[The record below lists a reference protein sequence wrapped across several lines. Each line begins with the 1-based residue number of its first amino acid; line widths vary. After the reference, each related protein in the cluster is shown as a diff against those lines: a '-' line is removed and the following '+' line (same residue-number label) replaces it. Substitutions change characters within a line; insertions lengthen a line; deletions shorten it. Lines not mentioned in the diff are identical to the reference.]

1 MKKLST
7 LILLTISF
15 ALISNAQIKPE
26 CLSGN
31 CVNGKGIYK
40 YSNGA
45 VYEGEFVNNL
55 KNGIGVMVWQS
66 GDKYIGEWKAGNI
79 TGKGKLIYK
88 DGRIYEGDFLKD
100 QIEGKGTMIY
110 KDGSKYIGD
119 FKNGLKNGQ
128 GKYTYA
134 NGTIEEGEFIN
145 SIYQNPMNASYTCVK
160 GDCNNGIGTYNFAY
174 GPRTSYTGQ
183 FKDGKP
189 DGEGSFIENDDIY
202 KGHFEKGKKNGNGIL
217 TVKNGSTYTGIW
229 KKDELIEGTFTDNK
243 GTIYTGQFTKDD
255 LGMIVYH
262 GDGVET
268 SGRNMGRIKKGKWVK
283 GDLTGKG
290 VISYPNG
297 YYMEANF
304 KETANTNKKYYNN
317 QNIQITEAEFD
328 AKVVYQFC
336 AEGDCFNGIGIGE
349 ANHGANIFVGYW
361 VKGKKEGFV
370 AEFKSETDYYFGI
383 WNADT
388 LVKKIDDKEAGKYLT
403 ADFKGFSKLL
413 NTNQKFAAAR
423 YLIQNCNSSTC
434 VSGDCKNGIGSEILC
449 NDNKYTG
456 NFIKG
461 VYSGKGE
468 FKWANGDIYNG
479 DWVNG
484 LRQGKGKFLDTK
496 GRIKEGNW
504 INDKFVITEDQRE
517 INSLARENIRELEEM
532 IEKARYTYA
541 NLKRPSD
548 PFWFNQY
555 EKDRKFLID
564 EINSMNEKINKLSK
578 QIIE

>member
-1 MKKLST
+1 MKKLAT
-7 LILLTISF
+7 LILFTILIAF
-15 ALISNAQIKPE
+15 ISNAQIKPE

-189 DGEGSFIENDDIY
+189 DGEGSLIEYDDIY
-202 KGHFEKGKKNGNGIL
+202 KGHFEKGKKNGNGTL

-243 GTIYTGQFTKDD
+243 GTIYIGQFTKDD

-304 KETANTNKKYYNN
+304 KETANTNKKYYTN
-317 QNIQITEAEFD
+317 QNIQITEAEFY

-349 ANHGANIFVGYW
+349 ANHGTNIFVGYW

-449 NDNKYTG
+449 NDNRYTG
-456 NFIKG
+456 NFIKS

-517 INSLARENIRELEEM
+517 INSLARENIRVLEEM

>member
-1 MKKLST
+1 MKKLAT
-7 LILLTISF
+7 LILFTISF

-40 YSNGA
+40 YSNGV
-45 VYEGEFVNNL
+45 VYEGDFVNNL

-66 GDKYIGEWKAGNI
+66 GDKYIGEWKAGYI

-202 KGHFEKGKKNGNGIL
+202 KGHFEKGKKNGNGTL

-349 ANHGANIFVGYW
+349 ANHGTNIFVGYW

-449 NDNKYTG
+449 NDNRYTG
-456 NFIKG
+456 NFING
-461 VYSGKGE
+461 VYNGLGE

-504 INDKFVITEDQRE
+504 INDKFVITDDQRE
-517 INSLARENIRELEEM
+517 INSLARENIRVLEEM

>member
-1 MKKLST
+1 MKKLTT
-7 LILLTISF
+7 LILFTISF
-15 ALISNAQIKPE
+15 ALTSYAQIKPE

-31 CVNGKGIYK
+31 CTNGKGIYK

-45 VYEGEFVNNL
+45 VYEGDFVNNL

-66 GDKYIGEWKAGNI
+66 GDKYIGEWKAGYI

-128 GKYTYA
+128 GKYTFA

-160 GDCNNGIGTYNFAY
+160 GDCNKGIGTYNFAY

-202 KGHFEKGKKNGNGIL
+202 KGHFEKGKKNGNGTL

-297 YYMEANF
+297 YYLEANF

-349 ANHGANIFVGYW
+349 ANHGTNIFVGYW

-449 NDNKYTG
+449 NDNRYTG
-456 NFIKG
+456 NFING
-461 VYSGKGE
+461 VYNGLGE

-504 INDKFVITEDQRE
+504 INDKFVITEGQRE
-517 INSLARENIRELEEM
+517 INSLARENIRVLEEM